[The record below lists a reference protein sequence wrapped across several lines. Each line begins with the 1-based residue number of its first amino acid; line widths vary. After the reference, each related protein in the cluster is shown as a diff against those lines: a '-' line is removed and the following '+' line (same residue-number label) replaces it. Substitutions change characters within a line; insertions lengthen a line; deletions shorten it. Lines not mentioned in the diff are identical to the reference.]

1 MQMISLISCA
11 SQISI
16 LWVTWL
22 YRADF
27 NVELEQRNAWST
39 QICLL
44 KEALHGLIRSG
55 RVYFEYVIP
64 RLGKRID
71 CVLIIDQRFSLLK
84 EPESAISPDQDSLV
98 LVATAFFQNGSVRQ
112 ALHDPFGVATTA
124 DGCRIVPFLGAV
136 GCLGH
141 SAVSALAADSVE
153 PHRVGWR

>member
-1 MQMISLISCA
+1 MHQSANSC
-11 SQISI
+11 QIS
-16 LWVTWL
+16 
-22 YRADF
+22 R
-27 NVELEQRNAWST
+27 
-39 QICLL
+39 
-44 KEALHGLIRSG
+44 ALHNA
-55 RVYFEYVIP
+55 F
-64 RLGKRID
+64 
-71 CVLIIDQRFSLLK
+71 
-84 EPESAISPDQDSLV
+84 PESAISPDQDSLV

>member
-1 MQMISLISCA
+1 MSKRSIS
-11 SQISI
+11 Q
-16 LWVTWL
+16 
-22 YRADF
+22 
-27 NVELEQRNAWST
+27 EQ
-39 QICLL
+39 
-44 KEALHGLIRSG
+44 
-55 RVYFEYVIP
+55 
-64 RLGKRID
+64 
-71 CVLIIDQRFSLLK
+71 
-84 EPESAISPDQDSLV
+84 PESAISPDQDSLV

>member
-1 MQMISLISCA
+1 VFAKIHKFPNLFTA
-11 SQISI
+11 
-16 LWVTWL
+16 T
-22 YRADF
+22 A
-27 NVELEQRNAWST
+27 
-39 QICLL
+39 
-44 KEALHGLIRSG
+44 HGL
-55 RVYFEYVIP
+55 
-64 RLGKRID
+64 
-71 CVLIIDQRFSLLK
+71 VLLLN